1 MNIFYYDLDKIGIKE
16 ISNMFHS
23 LPKELRE
30 NTICLPKDCN
40 LLIDC
45 STYELYQAK
54 KKIEDALRAKEIL
67 NEM

>member
-1 MNIFYYDLDKIGIKE
+1 MNIFYYDSDKFDTKE
-16 ISNMFHS
+16 ISDMFHS

>member
-1 MNIFYYDLDKIGIKE
+1 MNIFYYDSDKFDIKE

-23 LPKELRE
+23 FPKELRE

-45 STYELYQAK
+45 STYELCQAK
-54 KKIEDALRAKEIL
+54 KKIEDALRAKKIL

>member
-1 MNIFYYDLDKIGIKE
+1 MNIFYYDLDKFDIKE
-16 ISNMFHS
+16 INDIFHS
-23 LPKELRE
+23 LPKEIRE

>member
-1 MNIFYYDLDKIGIKE
+1 MNIFYYDLDKFDIKK
-16 ISNMFHS
+16 INDIFHS
-23 LPKELRE
+23 LPKEIRE
-30 NTICLPKDCN
+30 NTICLPKDCD

>member
-1 MNIFYYDLDKIGIKE
+1 MNIFYYDLDKFSIKE
-16 ISNMFHS
+16 INDIFHS
-23 LPKELRE
+23 LPKEIRE

-45 STYELYQAK
+45 STYELYQVK
-54 KKIEDALRAKEIL
+54 KKIEDALRAKETL

>member
-1 MNIFYYDLDKIGIKE
+1 MNIFYYDLDKFDIEE
-16 ISNMFHS
+16 INNMFHS

-45 STYELYQAK
+45 STCELYQAK

>member
-1 MNIFYYDLDKIGIKE
+1 MNIFYYDSDKFDIKE
-16 ISNMFHS
+16 ISDMFHS

-54 KKIEDALRAKEIL
+54 KKIEDALRAKEVL

>member
-1 MNIFYYDLDKIGIKE
+1 MNIFYYDLDKFNIKE
-16 ISNMFHS
+16 ISDMFHS
-23 LPKELRE
+23 LSKELRE

>member
-1 MNIFYYDLDKIGIKE
+1 MNIFYYDLDKFSIKE
-16 ISNMFHS
+16 INDMFNS

>member
-1 MNIFYYDLDKIGIKE
+1 MNIFYYDLDKFSIKE
-16 ISNMFHS
+16 INDIFESFPKELKENIVC
-23 LPKELRE
+23 LPKE
-30 NTICLPKDCN
+30 CDV
-40 LLIDC
+40 LIDC